1 MVALLIYY
9 FGLKRV
15 LASRAALLEL
25 AWPLSAVFVGLIWLH
40 QGLSVTQGIGAVVL
54 TGAIYLI
61 AKDANK
67 LALAKS
73 AKTKKKPA

>member
-25 AWPLSAVFVGLIWLH
+25 AWPLSAVFVGLIWLD
-40 QGLSVTQGIGAVVL
+40 QGLSLTQGIGAVVL

-61 AKDANK
+61 AQDASK
-67 LALAKS
+67 TTAKAT
-73 AKTKKKPA
+73 AK